1 MEVDEWVIGGGS
13 IELNLNTPMGY
24 VNATEVRSSYFDLA
38 ERNTVDGVRTH
49 VSRASEKG
57 IRMKMPIA
65 NTTGASVMDSRVSH
79 AQQIVWRVESRL
91 QFAYNP
97 PSYLRK
103 RVGIVISKI
112 SSSRL
117 GHESL
122 EYGLAACHSLRRV
135 IIV

>member
-1 MEVDEWVIGGGS
+1 
-13 IELNLNTPMGY
+13 MGY

-91 QFAYNP
+91 QFAYNH

-112 SSSRL
+112 WSSRL
-117 GHESL
+117 GHVSL